1 MREAV
6 IAAARRT
13 AIGTFNGGLSTIPA
27 HELGATVLR
36 DILERTGVD
45 PARVDE
51 VVMGQILTAGCGQG
65 VARQAAIAAGIP
77 HEVPATT
84 INKLCGSG
92 MKAVMMAVQA
102 VRLGDADLIL
112 AGGQENMSLAPHV
125 LPASR
130 RGKRMGEWKLQ
141 DSMIVDGLWETF
153 NDYHMGVTA
162 ENLARKYDISR
173 EEQDAFACA
182 SQNKAEAAVASGVFK
197 DEITPVSVP
206 QRKADPIVVDT
217 DEGPRKGVTVE
228 SLAKLRPAFL
238 KEGTVTAGNASSIN
252 DGAAALLICSRE
264 AAADMGLPVLAVVR
278 GYASAGVDPAV
289 MGIGPAPATR
299 KCLQKAGWTM
309 DDLELI
315 EANEAF
321 AAQSLSVNKE
331 LGWDVAKINVHGGAI
346 ALGHP
351 IGASGARILVTLLHE
366 MGRRRV
372 ERGLATL
379 CIGGGMGTAVAVER
393 ES

>member
-182 SQNKAEAAVASGVFK
+182 SQNKAEAAVASGVFE

>member
-13 AIGTFNGGLSTIPA
+13 AIGTFNGGLSSMPA
-27 HELGATVLR
+27 HRLGATVLK
-36 DILERTGVD
+36 DIITRTGID
-45 PARVDE
+45 PARIDE
-51 VVMGQILTAGCGQG
+51 VIMGQILTAGCGQG
-65 VARQAAIAAGIP
+65 VARQAGIAAGIP

-84 INKLCGSG
+84 VNKLCGSG
-92 MKAVMMAVQA
+92 MKAVMLAVQA
-102 VRLGDADLIL
+102 IRCGDADLIL

-125 LPASR
+125 LPNSR
-130 RGKRMGEWKLQ
+130 GGKRMGEWKMV
-141 DSMIVDGLWETF
+141 DSMILDGLWEIF

-173 EEQDAFACA
+173 EEQDEFACA

-197 DEITPVSVP
+197 DEIVPVEVP
-206 QRKADPIVVDT
+206 QRKGDPVVFDT
-217 DEGPRKGVTVE
+217 DEGPRKGVTIE

-238 KEGTVTAGNASSIN
+238 KDGTVTAGNASTIN
-252 DGAAALLICSRE
+252 DGAAALLVCSRE
-264 AAADMGLPVLAVVR
+264 AAADLGLPVLAVVR
-278 GYASAGVDPAV
+278 GYASAAVDPAI

-299 KCLQKAGWTM
+299 KCLEKAGWTL

-331 LGWDVAKINVHGGAI
+331 LGWDAAKINVHGGAI

-351 IGASGARILVTLLHE
+351 IGASGARIMVTLLHE

-372 ERGLATL
+372 GRGLATL
-379 CIGGGMGTAVAVER
+379 CIGGGMGTAVALER
-393 ES
+393 E